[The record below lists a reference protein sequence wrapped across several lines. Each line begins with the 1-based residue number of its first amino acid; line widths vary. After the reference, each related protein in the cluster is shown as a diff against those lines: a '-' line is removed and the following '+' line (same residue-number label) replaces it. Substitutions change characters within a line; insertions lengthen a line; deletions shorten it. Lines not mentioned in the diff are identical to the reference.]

1 MFSKRIQNL
10 FGMLLILSGGI
21 INSCS
26 KTAAIHISGST
37 TVLPVISRAAESFRL
52 THPGLNIIVNA
63 GGSGVGINQL
73 GEGKVEIGMASRDIT
88 PSEVEKYPSVQFVT
102 HIIGKDAVV
111 PVVSSEIYDAGIH
124 TLSLPQI
131 ARIYRGEIRNWKELG
146 GPDREILVI
155 DKEQSRG
162 TRHVFM
168 EAVLGDKTANA
179 AGADLVLGSNNEEQ
193 TALTQSDAAIG
204 MLSYA
209 WINADVKA
217 LGIIM
222 PDRQI
227 IYPTPENIANDTFP
241 ITRTLLLITNGQPQ
255 GAVKEFIEFV
265 LSKEGQKIVEEAG
278 YVAIQ

>member
-1 MFSKRIQNL
+1 M
-10 FGMLLILSGGI
+10 
-21 INSCS
+21 
-26 KTAAIHISGST
+26 
-37 TVLPVISRAAESFRL
+37 
-52 THPGLNIIVNA
+52 
-63 GGSGVGINQL
+63 
-73 GEGKVEIGMASRDIT
+73 
-88 PSEVEKYPSVQFVT
+88 
-102 HIIGKDAVV
+102 
-111 PVVSSEIYDAGIH
+111 
-124 TLSLPQI
+124 
-131 ARIYRGEIRNWKELG
+131 
-146 GPDREILVI
+146 I